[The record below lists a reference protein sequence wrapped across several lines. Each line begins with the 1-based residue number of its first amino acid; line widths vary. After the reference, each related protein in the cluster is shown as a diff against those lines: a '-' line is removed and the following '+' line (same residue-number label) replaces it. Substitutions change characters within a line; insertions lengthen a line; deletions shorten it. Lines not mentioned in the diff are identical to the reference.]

1 LERKGYAVRGRDL
14 QDRRRVPIS
23 LTDHGAELLSCVPV
37 VDADDP
43 LFHSLNLLGDERC
56 DQLLTLMRELVGQ
69 MPEGDTILER
79 VSSRMDWIQSRT
91 QQDVA

>member
-1 LERKGYAVRGRDL
+1 
-14 QDRRRVPIS
+14 VPIS
-23 LTDHGAELLSCVPV
+23 LTEHGAELLSCVPV